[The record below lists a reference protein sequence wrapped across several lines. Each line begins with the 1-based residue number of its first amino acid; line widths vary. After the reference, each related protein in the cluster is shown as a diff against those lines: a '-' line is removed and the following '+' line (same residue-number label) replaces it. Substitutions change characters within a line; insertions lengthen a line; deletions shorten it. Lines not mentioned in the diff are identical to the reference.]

1 MTNIIITDTHFG
13 VKNNSITWFN
23 SQSDFIYKQLIP
35 YIKSHQDTIRLIHM
49 GDVFD
54 SRSTISVYIAKK
66 VRKMFKD
73 LAEICE
79 DVIVVAGNHD
89 FYSPV
94 SDEYD
99 SLSLVLH
106 NIDKVKLVRK
116 ESYFVDNQLFIPWY
130 EWDKIDINAYNKI
143 QNERVYYVFAH
154 TNIVDVDPGI
164 DEDIMVFSGHMHHPF
179 FKGNRYNLGS
189 CYSIDFSDCNS
200 ERGFY
205 EFGSDEKLKFIP
217 NTHSIRFWRLKNED
231 IFKENNFKEWDYIE
245 LYITQSN
252 MTNEIYLKK
261 INEYTK
267 SYKNVWVIPMSNDNN
282 IKDDVKFEGYD
293 IESVINECIPKE
305 LEEKFNQI
313 TERLNG
319 NI

>member
-1 MTNIIITDTHFG
+1 MTNVIITDTHFG

-23 SQSDFIYKQLIP
+23 SQSEFIYKQLIP
-35 YIKSHQDTIRLIHM
+35 HIKTIKDEVRLIHM

-66 VRKMFKD
+66 VRQIFKD
-73 LAEICE
+73 LAAICK

-99 SLSLVLH
+99 SLGLVLN
-106 NIDKVKLVRK
+106 NIEGVKLVRR

-130 EWDKIDINAYNKI
+130 QWDNIDVNTYNEI
-143 QNERVYYVFAH
+143 QKGSVYYVFAH
-154 TNIVDVDPGI
+154 TNIVDVDPKI

-179 FKGNRYNLGS
+179 RCNNRYNLGS
-189 CYSIDFSDCNS
+189 CYALDFSDCNS
-200 ERGFY
+200 ARGFHILHSNDNL
-205 EFGSDEKLKFIP
+205 EFVENK
-217 NTHSIRFWRLKNED
+217 HSIRFWRLKNEE
-231 IFKENNFKEWDYIE
+231 IFTDYKFKDWDYIE

-252 MTNEIYLKK
+252 MANSEYLTK

-267 SYKNVWVIPMSNDNN
+267 NYKNVWVIPMANN
-282 IKDDVKFEGYD
+282 NTIKDDVKFEGYD

-305 LEEKFNQI
+305 LSDKFEQI
-313 TERLNG
+313 KERLNG